1 MEVDGGCKETVIGNK
16 AVQNAKSSH
25 PRRRRLLL
33 STDSAFA
40 DTVLPSLVQNPYIE
54 LRLITDEPSALLTGT
69 NKIPHYMDTV
79 DSQTFDKKTGARK
92 WLKAKTAELCEW
104 ADMLLVAPIDA
115 GALGAMLAGLTNTL
129 TLALL
134 RGWVSKK
141 PVILIPGMTV
151 SEWDH
156 PLSTRQLDEISRFW
170 PWIRTVKPVLW
181 KSNGPEDLTILPW
194 DGLEELHQTLETTLK
209 LPPWE
214 ATLST
219 RPIPRSATVPD
230 KTASKSTS
238 GNATS
243 STPQTQHIGKADF
256 LPLEIWLNVFE
267 DQVRDWETAKAVGIP
282 THLPVPQEWQSHLPK
297 MSTTATL
304 EYTILRGSFAAIKK
318 RIDALPR
325 WKPLSDLACHLIVK
339 FSRTDIL
346 SYLTE
351 NHLDLLW
358 TTSRLTNIPYRA
370 SAIYGNPNV
379 LTWWRDAPA
388 LPNKEY
394 MADAMDGA
402 SRAGFVDVLD
412 WWLHSGLP
420 LRYSER
426 ALEAASAEGRVAVLD
441 WWKTASAN
449 APPSN
454 PLPLKVGKSVL
465 LAAQSGRTASLA
477 WWDASGIPYSHAENV
492 ARIASTH
499 GHVHVLEFWYK
510 LKGPK
515 MIFDNQ
521 VLVGPTK
528 NGHDH
533 VLQWWKSCGMRVEF
547 KTCDI
552 EEALEDADP
561 SSGAEGRVRRWWER
575 NGLNLG
581 VGTTRRCG
589 AEAPPVN
596 RNINLHL
603 NQLLAKFLLMLARWV
618 LRRALRG
625 SNSKVISTRTRQL
638 SPNPYSN
645 TPSHGI
651 NGLHSIT
658 RKRQSI
664 AQNARLNIIKSRSLM
679 TEAIPSIAV
688 PPLMFIGLLLG
699 LWTWKCFWII
709 VMQNKLLYLSW
720 LPPFTRSETISDYR
734 AECRPVQWEEKQI
747 RSLDGTKLAVC
758 EGHIPILAKDNMS
771 SLNNSAPQ
779 NKDQAKLIPK
789 QKKSV
794 VICYFQGNGGS
805 TPMRLPLLS
814 HVLRAIT
821 ETSRS
826 TSPSMPGPDV
836 SQYTIAAL
844 SYRGYWTSSGRAT
857 QSGIE
862 MDAQAFLNWASET
875 YASPETDVEVVIWG
889 HSLGA
894 AVASSAV
901 STYLARQHE
910 GQTSSSNRPLA
921 PISRLILEAPTS
933 SIKDMLISLY
943 PQKWLPYR
951 YLWPFSWNNWD
962 IKAKMREMATWRD
975 EPGSQSPNEATPPIP
990 RSLPPIFL
998 ISGDKDEV
1006 VPPYVPDQLEQHA
1019 RSLGLEIQRKDV
1031 LGAMHIEAP
1040 LKLDGRKAMVQF
1052 ILNGTSVPK
1061 T

>member
-1 MEVDGGCKETVIGNK
+1 MEVDGDCDEALIRNK
-16 AVQNAKSSH
+16 PYRMHSDQTAQHAS

-40 DTVLPSLVQNPYIE
+40 DTVLPSLVQNPFIE

-141 PVILIPGMTV
+141 PVVLIPGMTV

-156 PLSTRQLDEISRFW
+156 PLSARQLDEIGRFW
-170 PWIRTVKPVLW
+170 SWIRIVKPVLW
-181 KSNGPEDLTILPW
+181 KSNGPEELAILPW
-194 DGLEELHQTLETTLK
+194 DGLKELHETLETTLL

-214 ATLST
+214 ASLLT
-219 RPIPRSATVPD
+219 RAGPQGSATS
-230 KTASKSTS
+230 TQTTSKSRYPPS
-238 GNATS
+238 ASDSASRS
-243 STPQTQHIGKADF
+243 STQVKSAGSADF
-256 LPLEIWLNVFE
+256 LPLEIWLDVFE
-267 DQVRDWETAKAVGIP
+267 DRLGDWETAKAVGIP
-282 THLPVPQEWQSHLPK
+282 ANLPVPQEWQSHLPK
-297 MSTTATL
+297 MSTPASL

-351 NHLDLLW
+351 HHLDLLW

-402 SRAGFVDVLD
+402 SRAGFIDVLD

-441 WWKTASAN
+441 WWKQASAN
-449 APPSN
+449 APLHN
-454 PLPLKVGKSVL
+454 ALPLKVGKSVL

-533 VLQWWKSCGMRVEF
+533 VLQWWKTCGMRVEF

-581 VGTTRRCG
+581 VGT
-589 AEAPPVN
+589 
-596 RNINLHL
+596 
-603 NQLLAKFLLMLARWV
+603 
-618 LRRALRG
+618 
-625 SNSKVISTRTRQL
+625 
-638 SPNPYSN
+638 
-645 TPSHGI
+645 
-651 NGLHSIT
+651 
-658 RKRQSI
+658 
-664 AQNARLNIIKSRSLM
+664 
-679 TEAIPSIAV
+679 
-688 PPLMFIGLLLG
+688 
-699 LWTWKCFWII
+699 
-709 VMQNKLLYLSW
+709 
-720 LPPFTRSETISDYR
+720 SEWM
-734 AECRPVQWEEKQI
+734 RPK
-747 RSLDGTKLAVC
+747 
-758 EGHIPILAKDNMS
+758 IL
-771 SLNNSAPQ
+771 
-779 NKDQAKLIPK
+779 
-789 QKKSV
+789 
-794 VICYFQGNGGS
+794 
-805 TPMRLPLLS
+805 
-814 HVLRAIT
+814 
-821 ETSRS
+821 
-826 TSPSMPGPDV
+826 
-836 SQYTIAAL
+836 
-844 SYRGYWTSSGRAT
+844 
-857 QSGIE
+857 
-862 MDAQAFLNWASET
+862 
-875 YASPETDVEVVIWG
+875 
-889 HSLGA
+889 
-894 AVASSAV
+894 
-901 STYLARQHE
+901 
-910 GQTSSSNRPLA
+910 
-921 PISRLILEAPTS
+921 
-933 SIKDMLISLY
+933 
-943 PQKWLPYR
+943 
-951 YLWPFSWNNWD
+951 
-962 IKAKMREMATWRD
+962 
-975 EPGSQSPNEATPPIP
+975 
-990 RSLPPIFL
+990 
-998 ISGDKDEV
+998 
-1006 VPPYVPDQLEQHA
+1006 
-1019 RSLGLEIQRKDV
+1019 
-1031 LGAMHIEAP
+1031 
-1040 LKLDGRKAMVQF
+1040 
-1052 ILNGTSVPK
+1052 
-1061 T
+1061 